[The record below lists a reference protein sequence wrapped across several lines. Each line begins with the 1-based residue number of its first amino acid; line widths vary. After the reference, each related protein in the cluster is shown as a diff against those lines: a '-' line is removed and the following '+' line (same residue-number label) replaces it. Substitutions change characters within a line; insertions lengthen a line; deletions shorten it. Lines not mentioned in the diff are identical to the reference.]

1 MEGERP
7 TGGGQRESWRR
18 LRNQVLG
25 DVPGSPVVVR
35 LRPLVDMDDEQFF
48 AFCQQNEE
56 LRIERTAEGDLI
68 VQSMAGGYQG
78 ARNAELSGQLGAWVE
93 RDGTGVGFSSSVG
106 FNLPNG
112 ATRSPDASWVRKE
125 RLAALTRE
133 EWERFPPL
141 CPDFVA
147 ELRDGTDSL
156 PALDDKMWEYI
167 ENGAQLG
174 WLIDPEERRIWIYRP
189 NAPVEHLD
197 NPAAVS
203 GDPELPGF
211 GLDAQSV
218 FDPGF

>member
-1 MEGERP
+1 
-7 TGGGQRESWRR
+7 
-18 LRNQVLG
+18 
-25 DVPGSPVVVR
+25 
-35 LRPLVDMDDEQFF
+35 MDDEQFF
-48 AFCQQNEE
+48 AFCQQNDM
-56 LRIERTAEGDLI
+56 LRLERTAEGDLI

-78 ARNAELSGQLGAWVE
+78 ARSAELTGQLGAWVE

-125 RLAALTRE
+125 RLAGLTRKQ
-133 EWERFPPL
+133 WQRFPAL

-156 PALDDKMWEYI
+156 VALDDKMQEYI

-174 WLIDPEERRIWIYRP
+174 WLIDSEERRVSIYRP
-189 NAPVEHLD
+189 HTPVEHLD
-197 NPAAVS
+197 DPATVS

-211 GLDAQSV
+211 VLDAQAI